1 MMRLEQ
7 DIPPSCGL
15 CVFLYGPLEV
25 WKRTGDGTW
34 KPVEKEVWGKGRV
47 ARSVFKRLL
56 VSPGRR
62 LSRGA
67 LQDDLWPD
75 SEHFELADKNV
86 YNAINQI
93 RQVIGKTLVRTV
105 ETSYEIA
112 HQSLVWVD
120 CDACEMLLKEAEN
133 LGYASIQAL
142 PLLEQALE
150 YLERGELLEGESG
163 IWVYGLRK
171 KSEDLLRQCRLWLAE
186 NYEAQGKL
194 LQAGLQYRA
203 LLQTTPPDEKALQ
216 QWIALLQRQGRQQ
229 EAFKLYRDIKAQAL
243 AQGFTLSPTLEQ
255 TVLSLNRQSYLLLPP
270 LQTVQPIEQP
280 GRDVLVLTDSD
291 VADRLTALLTK
302 PSVAEEVTYFD
313 QQTRLYWRA
322 REESALSVTAL
333 YLSLVKYM
341 DSLTMA
347 LARSYLPSVR
357 QQLCETISKTT
368 LLAGILLYD
377 MGQYAKARQQ
387 YRIAFRASV
396 EAGNPVLQGI
406 IWGWASFTWTYS
418 QQYQKALHCVQS
430 ARHLVTP
437 ASDLLV
443 QAWLAAI
450 EAEIQAHF
458 LNRNACMECLNILD
472 TSMDITPSPDT
483 AYLFEFNPVLLL
495 GYKGVCLQRFYQE
508 GEPGTHSYLRE
519 AKSALEEALAS
530 EAPQKRKLYYLI
542 DLASAYARQGE
553 VERAC
558 AYVAQSLPTVLRVGG
573 SKTIYKH
580 LFQVRTLLQPYEST
594 ASLQALDEQ
603 LHLLQLR
610 D

>member
-1 MMRLEQ
+1 MRLEQ
-7 DIPPSCGL
+7 DIPPSCDL
-15 CVFLYGPLEV
+15 RVFLYGPLEV
-25 WKRTGDGTW
+25 WKRTADGIW
-34 KPVEKEVWGKGRV
+34 KPVEKEAWGKGRA

-67 LQDDLWPD
+67 IQDDLWPD
-75 SEHFELADKNV
+75 TEHFELADKNV

-105 ETSYEIA
+105 EASYEIA
-112 HQSLVWVD
+112 DQSLVWVD

-142 PLLEQALE
+142 PLLEQALGF
-150 YLERGELLEGESG
+150 LERGELLEGENG

-186 NYEAQGKL
+186 NYEARGKW

-203 LLQTTPPDEKALQ
+203 LLQTVPPDEEVLQ
-216 QWIALLQRQGRQQ
+216 QWIAMLQRQGKQQ
-229 EAFKLYRDIKAQAL
+229 EAFKLYQDIKAQAL
-243 AQGFTLSPTLEQ
+243 SQGFTLSLAIEQ
-255 TVLSLNRQSYLLLPP
+255 TALPLNRQPSLLLPP
-270 LQTVQPIEQP
+270 LETVQPTQQP
-280 GRDVLVLTDSD
+280 GRDILVLTDSD
-291 VADRLTALLTK
+291 VADRLAALLTK
-302 PSVAEEVTYFD
+302 PSIAGEVTYFD

-341 DSLTMA
+341 DSLTMV

-377 MGQYAKARQQ
+377 MGQYTKARKQ
-387 YRIAFRASV
+387 YRIAFQASV

-406 IWGWASFTWTYS
+406 ILGWASFTWTYS
-418 QQYQKALHCVQS
+418 QQYQKALHCIQS
-430 ARHLVTP
+430 ARHLAAPT
-437 ASDLLV
+437 SDMLV

-450 EAEIQAHF
+450 EAEIQAHL
-458 LNRNACMECLNILD
+458 LNHDACMECLNILD
-472 TSMDITPSPDT
+472 TSMDVIPLPDT

-508 GEPGTHSYLRE
+508 GKPGTQSYLRE
-519 AKSALEEALAS
+519 AKSALEAALAS
-530 EAPQKRKLYYLI
+530 EAPPKRKLYYLI
-542 DLASAYARQGE
+542 DLASAYARHGE

-558 AYVAQSLPTVLRVGG
+558 AYVAQSLPTVLQVGG

-580 LFQVRTLLQPYEST
+580 LSQVRALLRPYEST